1 MIAEIA
7 AILHWQRSELV
18 ALELDE
24 LIRWHGI
31 AVATWNRLNRT
42 EKG

>member
-7 AILHWQRSELV
+7 AILHWQHSELV
-18 ALELDE
+18 VLEIDE
-24 LIRWHGI
+24 LISWHGF

>member
-7 AILHWQRSELV
+7 AIFHWQRSELV
-18 ALELDE
+18 ALEIDE
-24 LIRWHGI
+24 LINWHGH